1 VARKIPWEQIRLEY
15 VQGVERDGQRV
26 YPTQRELAAQYNIA
40 TSVIGRKA
48 KRDSWTAQRDIFVS
62 KLGAQSEQKT
72 IEAISDDASEFNLL
86 TFQAAQLL
94 SQHIVQHMQTKPS
107 PSEAQQLA
115 SALRQ
120 AQQVGRLALGETT
133 DEQGVR
139 GGIKLEDWMRVK

>member
-26 YPTQRELAAQYNIA
+26 YPGQRELAEQYGIN
-40 TSVIGRKA
+40 TSTIGRRA
-48 KRDSWTAQRDIFVS
+48 KRENWTAQRDIFAS
-62 KLGAQSEQKT
+62 KLQAASKQRT
-72 IEAISDDASEFNLL
+72 IEAIADDASEFNLL